1 LFGYGTMPVSTGIL
15 IDNIIIPID
24 SKPTQSVENGFN
36 CSLCRSLAV
45 GILNAQEHFSAEAF
59 RIKPIEQGSS
69 TPANMEKSGRGGSKA
84 RNDR

>member
-1 LFGYGTMPVSTGIL
+1 MPVSTGIL

-24 SKPTQSVENGFN
+24 PKPPQSVENGFN
-36 CSLCRSLAV
+36 RSLCRPLPVSV
-45 GILNAQEHFSAEAF
+45 FNAQKHFSAEAF

-84 RNDR
+84 RNNR